1 MKIILHQFQREAARA
16 GFRTL
21 EELNSAFWAWM
32 ELDYNTRVHSS
43 TGQSPTERF
52 QQGLPQNHRRVTD
65 LAAFQALFLWR
76 LNRTVTKYGRV
87 KLFGNQYPV
96 TARPPR
102 TVVQVRYDPFDLQ
115 QVAIYDPQHLKLLE
129 TTSVTQQLATQAPT
143 VPEESRS
150 RPPEVSQNARR
161 YFSRLRE
168 QHQDHQKQ
176 LTETSFRHL
185 LPEDSAPKEK
195 SSQETSDD

>member
-1 MKIILHQFQREAARA
+1 MKCRIRHFVDNGKVYVSRHFRIVLLELGLKAIHHRPYAAYCKGKVEADMKIILHQFQREAARA

-76 LNRTVTKYGRV
+76 LNRTVTKYGWRATIKV
-87 KLFGNQYPV
+87 
-96 TARPPR
+96 R
-102 TVVQVRYDPFDLQ
+102 TQRQ
-115 QVAIYDPQHLKLLE
+115 
-129 TTSVTQQLATQAPT
+129 
-143 VPEESRS
+143 SR
-150 RPPEVSQNARR
+150 
-161 YFSRLRE
+161 
-168 QHQDHQKQ
+168 
-176 LTETSFRHL
+176 
-185 LPEDSAPKEK
+185 
-195 SSQETSDD
+195 